1 MHHLASLRASILVAL
16 GSAALAGCGG
26 KTNLQVGEEGGGNAG
41 GSGGAGG
48 QGGAGSAVSASVAT
62 GSTSTGTSSACV
74 DPQPMLQAGG
84 TPSGF
89 VRCADGS
96 IDRVEPAVCEE
107 PFPPGTSCAG
117 TEMFLS
123 CTADADCSERP
134 FGRCLSGTYV
144 ETGEAFCQCSYG
156 CASDADCA
164 GLGFEAICACPAGE
178 GTPSAPTCV
187 PADCTEN
194 AACASG
200 ECGFGTRDTGCGIE
214 HYAVCR
220 SASDTCRADGQC
232 NGGQCSP
239 VGLATEFACRT
250 PDCAIGRPMIVEGV
264 ARSSASTARLDWLA
278 SDDASALPAIEGIS
292 PETARAVAEHW
303 TRVAA
308 LEHASIGSFARFSLQ
323 LLALGAPPALLVEAQ
338 RAAADEIAH
347 AQTAYAIAS
356 HFAGRAVG
364 PGPLPDAGAAIPTDR
379 ASFVRALVE
388 EACVGETIGAAEAR
402 ALGEVAGC
410 EALARIHRTIA
421 DDEQRHAE
429 LAWKTLAWVLRCDPS
444 LAAVALDAMER
455 ARARLVVESEGC
467 DDDAISSP
475 ALGLLAPRT
484 MAALRR
490 RAIAEVVEPCM
501 QAALGAAPA

>member
-1 MHHLASLRASILVAL
+1 
-16 GSAALAGCGG
+16 
-26 KTNLQVGEEGGGNAG
+26 
-41 GSGGAGG
+41 
-48 QGGAGSAVSASVAT
+48 
-62 GSTSTGTSSACV
+62 
-74 DPQPMLQAGG
+74 
-84 TPSGF
+84 
-89 VRCADGS
+89 
-96 IDRVEPAVCEE
+96 
-107 PFPPGTSCAG
+107 
-117 TEMFLS
+117 
-123 CTADADCSERP
+123 
-134 FGRCLSGTYV
+134 LSGTYV

-187 PADCTEN
+187 PADCSED
-194 AACASG
+194 AACPSG

-239 VGLATEFACRT
+239 VGLDTEFGCRT

-264 ARSSASTARLDWLA
+264 ARTSSAAARLDWLA
-278 SDDASALPAIEGIS
+278 GDAASALPPIEGI
-292 PETARAVAEHW
+292 PPATARAVAEHW

-323 LLALGAPPALLVEAQ
+323 LLALGAPPTLLVEAQ
-338 RAAADEIAH
+338 RAATDEIAH

-364 PGPLPDAGAAIPTDR
+364 PGTLPDAGAAIPTDR

-388 EACVGETIGAAEAR
+388 EACVGETIGAAEAG
-402 ALGEVAGC
+402 ALAEVAGC
-410 EALARIHRTIA
+410 ASLAHVHRTIA

-429 LAWKTLAWVLRCDPS
+429 LAWKTLAWVVRFDPS
-444 LAAVALDAMER
+444 LAAVALDAMAN
-455 ARARLVVESEGC
+455 ARARLVVESEGF
-467 DDDAISSP
+467 DVDALSAP
-475 ALGLLAPRT
+475 ELGVLAPGSI
-484 MAALRR
+484 AALRR
-490 RAIAEVVEPCM
+490 RAIDEVVEPCM
-501 QAALGAAPA
+501 QAALGAARA